1 MTDTLD
7 DHVDGREVLL
17 AAAADVDRARRQL
30 DLHGDAGLATARACL
45 RVAVA
50 RLRPIA
56 TRVDVRREVRRSAQ
70 RCRSTLS
77 SHLLAAENLEAAG
90 VGTAAVASLLR
101 RATEAFELEPIE
113 HATA

>member
-1 MTDTLD
+1 MSDRAEE
-7 DHVDGREVLL
+7 HPDGREVLL

-50 RLRPIA
+50 RLRPVA
-56 TRVDVRREVRRSAQ
+56 ARVDVRREVRRSAQ
-70 RCRSTLS
+70 QCRSTLS

-90 VGTAAVASLLR
+90 VAPAAVANLLR
-101 RATEAFELEPIE
+101 RATEAFEIEPIE